1 MVIDTGIMTG
11 MTGTAAIIVM
21 GDTIQDHILIAG
33 AKSNSKT
40 KREKDFCVDGSPEPS
55 WLCCIPAGRVSRPV
69 LTGCFVVENAHSL
82 RESFLILERQ
92 PSPSGIS
99 PFERD

>member
-11 MTGTAAIIVM
+11 MTGTAAIFVM

-40 KREKDFCVDGSPEPS
+40 NEKKIFVWMALQNRPGYVAYLPDGSGDPSSLGVS
-55 WLCCIPAGRVSRPV
+55 WLKTRTPC
-69 LTGCFVVENAHSL
+69 ENRS
-82 RESFLILERQ
+82 
-92 PSPSGIS
+92 
-99 PFERD
+99 